1 MNTTEA
7 KFILQ
12 ARRPD
17 GSDDAEPRF
26 VEALEQA
33 RRDPVLGEWLAKEQ
47 VFDAAVAAKLR
58 TVQPPAD
65 LRAVILAGARVSR
78 PVAFWK
84 RPQVLAMAAS
94 VAIVCGLAL
103 AWPAMRPSVMPVTVD
118 QLAMGVMTELDSDEH
133 HDAMPRPRGDLRT
146 LLTAAD
152 TRLAA
157 GVPLDFDRL
166 KADGCRSLKVG
177 GREVLEVCF
186 ERGGAGFHI
195 YLAKRG
201 DFKGEGAPMFRER
214 GTLASVAW
222 TDETYAYVLV
232 SRNGS
237 PALRAVL

>member
-17 GSDDAEPRF
+17 GLDDAEPRF
-26 VEALEQA
+26 ADALEQA
-33 RRDPVLGEWLAKEQ
+33 RRDPALGEWLAREQ
-47 VFDAAVAAKLR
+47 AFDAAVAGKLR
-58 TVQPPAD
+58 AVQPPAD
-65 LRAVILAGARVSR
+65 LRAAILAGARASR
-78 PVAFWK
+78 PAVFWK

-94 VAIVCGLAL
+94 VAIVFGLVL
-103 AWPAMRPSVMPVTVD
+103 AWPVMRPAPDVD
-118 QLAMGVMTELDSDEH
+118 QLAMGVMSEFYSDVH
-133 HDAMPRPRGDLRT
+133 HDAMPRPRGELRT

-186 ERGGAGFHI
+186 ERGGTGFHI
-195 YLAKRG
+195 YVAKRG

-214 GTLASVAW
+214 GALASVAW
-222 TDETYAYVLV
+222 TDYNYAYVLV
-232 SRNGS
+232 SSGGAA
-237 PALRAVL
+237 ALRTVL

>member
-26 VEALEQA
+26 AEALEQA
-33 RRDPVLGEWLAKEQ
+33 RRDPALGEWLAREQ
-47 VFDAAVAAKLR
+47 AFDAAVAGKLR
-58 TVQPPAD
+58 AVQPPAD
-65 LRAVILAGARVSR
+65 LRAAILAGARASR

-103 AWPAMRPSVMPVTVD
+103 AWPVMRPAASVD
-118 QLAMGVMTELDSDEH
+118 QLAMGVMTEVGSTEH
-133 HDAMPRPRGDLRT
+133 HSAMPTPRGELRT
-146 LLTAAD
+146 LLAD
-152 TRLAA
+152 PGTRLAA
-157 GVPLDFDRL
+157 GLPLNFEQL
-166 KADGCRSLKVG
+166 KADGCRSLKIG
-177 GREVLEVCF
+177 GRDVLEVCF
-186 ERGGAGFHI
+186 ERGGGGFHI
-195 YLAKRG
+195 YVAKRE

-222 TDETYAYVLV
+222 TDAQHAYVLV
-232 SRNGS
+232 SPDGAA
-237 PALRAVL
+237 ALRSVF